1 MDDGGAW
8 NVSAQSLSSRAIA
21 EGQATGSGKD
31 SIMMAV
37 DQRIAATAK
46 LGPRDI
52 DLRDTEL
59 QRVSDFQAALLGM
72 AGHDLRQP
80 LQVIQS
86 TYEWLGA
93 RVEASEKARLERG
106 ERAIAR
112 LTEQLDRL
120 VGALRLYEHTKSI
133 EVVPVPLAP
142 LLWRIGAENAEA
154 AADKGIELRIADTT
168 TAVMSHRVLLDGIL
182 RNLVRNA
189 VKYTEPGGRILIGCR
204 RSGRNVRIDVF
215 DTGIGVAP
223 EQLPRIFE
231 AFHRVDSTRGDGL
244 GIGLFVVRRAVGLL
258 GHRIE
263 VSSAVARGSRFSVL
277 ARACG

>member
-1 MDDGGAW
+1 
-8 NVSAQSLSSRAIA
+8 
-21 EGQATGSGKD
+21 
-31 SIMMAV
+31 MMAV

-46 LGPRDI
+46 RGPRDI
-52 DLRDTEL
+52 DLSDTEL
-59 QRVSDFQAALLGM
+59 QRAGDFQAALLGM

-86 TYEWLGA
+86 AYEWLGA
-93 RVEASEKARLERG
+93 RVGASEKARLERG

-120 VGALRLYEHTKSI
+120 VGALRLYEHTRSV

-142 LLWRIGAENAEA
+142 LFWRVGAENAEA
-154 AADKGIELRIADTT
+154 AADKGIELRIAETT

-204 RSGRNVRIDVF
+204 RSGRNVRIDVY
-215 DTGIGVAP
+215 DTGIGMAP

-231 AFHRVDSTRGDGL
+231 AFHRIDSTRGDGL